1 SRIETLER
9 ENSRLQNSIS
19 SLTRERDNALNDVDF
34 WIQKYYNDI
43 TRPNGGDSSAEE
55 LKKAKARLVEL
66 TGEDDP
72 DYDLGTDGA
81 NAKAGSYIYNLNAK
95 IQQLTTER
103 DKYRSDLD
111 TKKEELEQAKKLQ
124 GSMFDHKVIFGHVTK
139 PHKSSQI
146 ARNWAMMGMSSTY
159 GKEVDN
165 LDPEFAL
172 TKRAE
177 WNNIDKVDKYKYF
190 YNFNSQA
197 ITEFTINFNSFDEI
211 KKYKLEIGNDL
222 KTIEQWTQASKV
234 TFYDNYYFVKFTV
247 GQKIKDY
254 TIGNTTAQTLP
265 GMNDSVYY
273 FEPSRWLTQAHGFQM
288 SKRNVEYSK
297 NINIEHSK
305 TPTSITFTITET
317 IRVAPQSDGKNSE
330 IKKYI
335 AFLDKK
341 DKPGFSNYTSG
352 YSNELV
358 LFDDIYLPESFMKPI
373 RKIILMKP

>member
-1 SRIETLER
+1 
-9 ENSRLQNSIS
+9 
-19 SLTRERDNALNDVDF
+19 
-34 WIQKYYNDI
+34 
-43 TRPNGGDSSAEE
+43 
-55 LKKAKARLVEL
+55 
-66 TGEDDP
+66 
-72 DYDLGTDGA
+72 
-81 NAKAGSYIYNLNAK
+81 
-95 IQQLTTER
+95 
-103 DKYRSDLD
+103 
-111 TKKEELEQAKKLQ
+111 Q

-146 ARNWAMMGMSSTY
+146 ARNWAMVGMSSTY